1 MNKLL
6 LVIQGPTASGKT
18 ALAVELAKSLETI
31 IFSADS
37 RQFYKELSIGT
48 AKPTF
53 EERAGVRHYF
63 IDSHSIHDK
72 VTAASFV
79 AEIKPLLSTE
89 FEKQDV
95 IVLVGGSGMYI
106 DALCYGLDDL
116 PVNEMIK
123 NQLIETF
130 QNQGLE
136 PLLTELQ
143 LKDPDYFSK
152 VDKQN
157 SVRIIRALEVI
168 RVSGNTFTSFLTS
181 SKSNNNSFEII
192 KVTIDLERQVL
203 YDRINSRVDLMV
215 ENGLE
220 EEAKSIINFR
230 DLQALQTVGYA
241 EWFDFFDGKFTKSET
256 IDRIKQ
262 NTRRYAKRQLT
273 WFRRDKSAI
282 WLNGKDLKS
291 QLIEIQNIINS
302 WRYGHSI

>member
-1 MNKLL
+1 
-6 LVIQGPTASGKT
+6 
-18 ALAVELAKSLETI
+18 
-31 IFSADS
+31 
-37 RQFYKELSIGT
+37 
-48 AKPTF
+48 
-53 EERAGVRHYF
+53 
-63 IDSHSIHDK
+63 
-72 VTAASFV
+72 
-79 AEIKPLLSTE
+79 
-89 FEKQDV
+89 
-95 IVLVGGSGMYI
+95 MYI

-123 NQLIETF
+123 NQLIDTF

-136 PLLTELQ
+136 PLLIELQ

-168 RVSGNTFTSFLTS
+168 RASGNTFTSFLTS
-181 SKSNNNSFEII
+181 SKSNTNSFDII
-192 KVTIDLERQVL
+192 KVTIDLEREVL
-203 YDRINSRVDLMV
+203 YERINSRVDLMV

-241 EWFDFFDGKFTKSET
+241 EWFDFFDGKFTKLET

-282 WLNGKDLKS
+282 WLNGKDLTS
-291 QLIEIQNIINS
+291 QLIEIQKIINS